1 MAGGVMKRMM
11 TTHLIKIADLPLVIR
26 RYTYL
31 LQFHNQEYKHM
42 PRSNFRLIA
51 IFIISVLLSSTI
63 AAADLSRSSP
73 EELGMSSERLGWLDT
88 VLNSYVEENL
98 IAGQVLLVLRKGRI
112 AHSLANGMRDI
123 EATDPMKEDTIF
135 RIASQT
141 KALVSTGIMI
151 LHERG
156 QLDISHPLSRYIPEW
171 ENVQVAVPNENGSYN
186 LEPVERPIT
195 LRHLLTHTAG
205 MSYGTGPASREW
217 EEADFQGWYFANK
230 TETIGESIARMASLP
245 LDAHPGTAWIYGYNT
260 DILGAVIEKASGMD
274 LNNFLQQEIFAPL
287 EMRDS
292 HFYLP
297 ENKRDRLAVVYQ
309 PKPGGGIQAIPA
321 TDGMRS
327 QGLYIDGPRI
337 SYSGGAGLLSTANDY
352 ARFLQMTLNGGE
364 LDGERILSRKTI
376 ELMTTNHLGD
386 LPFRSGQGFGLGFS
400 IVTDLGERGTLGSV
414 GEYGWGGAYHST
426 YWVDPLEE
434 LVVVYLTQII
444 PATGLDDYAKLR
456 SGVYQ
461 AIID

>member
-1 MAGGVMKRMM
+1 M
-11 TTHLIKIADLPLVIR
+11 TTHLIKIANLPLVIR

-63 AAADLSRSSP
+63 AAADLSRSRP
-73 EELGMSSERLGWLDT
+73 EELGISSERLGRLDT

-274 LNNFLQQEIFAPL
+274 LNNFLQQEIFEPL
-287 EMRDS
+287 EMSDS

-297 ENKRDRLAVVYQ
+297 ENKRERLAVVYQ

-364 LDGERILSRKTI
+364 LDGKRILSRKTI

-444 PATGLDDYAKLR
+444 PATGLDDYSKLR

>member
-1 MAGGVMKRMM
+1 
-11 TTHLIKIADLPLVIR
+11 
-26 RYTYL
+26 
-31 LQFHNQEYKHM
+31 M

-63 AAADLSRSSP
+63 AAADLSRSRP
-73 EELGMSSERLGWLDT
+73 EELGIASERLGRLDT

-274 LNNFLQQEIFAPL
+274 LNNFLQQEIFEPL
-287 EMRDS
+287 EMSDS

-364 LDGERILSRKTI
+364 LDGKRILSRKTI

-444 PATGLDDYAKLR
+444 PATGLDDYSKLR

>member
-1 MAGGVMKRMM
+1 MKRMM
-11 TTHLIKIADLPLVIR
+11 TTHVIKIANLPLVIR

-63 AAADLSRSSP
+63 AAADLSRSRP
-73 EELGMSSERLGWLDT
+73 EELGISSERLGRLDT

-274 LNNFLQQEIFAPL
+274 LNNFLQQEIFEPL
-287 EMRDS
+287 EMSDS

-364 LDGERILSRKTI
+364 LDGKRILSRKTI

>member
-1 MAGGVMKRMM
+1 MKRMM
-11 TTHLIKIADLPLVIR
+11 TTHLIKIANLPLVIR
-26 RYTYL
+26 RYNYL
-31 LQFHNQEYKHM
+31 LQFHNQGYKHM

-63 AAADLSRSSP
+63 AAADLSRSRP
-73 EELGMSSERLGWLDT
+73 EELGISSERLGRLDT

-274 LNNFLQQEIFAPL
+274 LNNFLQQEIFEPL
-287 EMRDS
+287 EMSDS

-364 LDGERILSRKTI
+364 LDGKRILSRKTI

-444 PATGLDDYAKLR
+444 PATGLDDYSKLR

>member
-1 MAGGVMKRMM
+1 
-11 TTHLIKIADLPLVIR
+11 
-26 RYTYL
+26 
-31 LQFHNQEYKHM
+31 M

-63 AAADLSRSSP
+63 AAADLSRSRP
-73 EELGMSSERLGWLDT
+73 EELGISSERLGRLDT

-217 EEADFQGWYFANK
+217 EEAGFQGWYFANK

-274 LNNFLQQEIFAPL
+274 LNNFLQQEIFEPL
-287 EMRDS
+287 EMSDS

-297 ENKRDRLAVVYQ
+297 ENKRERLAVVYQ

-364 LDGERILSRKTI
+364 LDGKRILSRKTI

-444 PATGLDDYAKLR
+444 PATGLDDYSKLR

>member
-1 MAGGVMKRMM
+1 MKRMM
-11 TTHLIKIADLPLVIR
+11 TTHLIKIANLPLVIR

-63 AAADLSRSSP
+63 AAADLSRSRP
-73 EELGMSSERLGWLDT
+73 EELGISSERLGRLDT

-274 LNNFLQQEIFAPL
+274 LNNFLQQEIFEPL
-287 EMRDS
+287 EMSDS

-297 ENKRDRLAVVYQ
+297 ENKRERLAVVYQ

-364 LDGERILSRKTI
+364 LDGKRILSRKTI

-444 PATGLDDYAKLR
+444 PATGLDDYSKLR

>member
-1 MAGGVMKRMM
+1 MKRMM
-11 TTHLIKIADLPLVIR
+11 TTHVIKIANLPLVIR

-31 LQFHNQEYKHM
+31 LQFHIKEYKHM

-63 AAADLSRSSP
+63 AAADLSRSRP
-73 EELGMSSERLGWLDT
+73 EELGISSERLGRLDT

-274 LNNFLQQEIFAPL
+274 LNNFLQQEIFEPL
-287 EMRDS
+287 EMSDS

-364 LDGERILSRKTI
+364 LDGKRILSRKTI

>member
-1 MAGGVMKRMM
+1 
-11 TTHLIKIADLPLVIR
+11 
-26 RYTYL
+26 
-31 LQFHNQEYKHM
+31 M

-63 AAADLSRSSP
+63 AAADLSRSRP
-73 EELGMSSERLGWLDT
+73 EELGISSERLGRLDT

-274 LNNFLQQEIFAPL
+274 LNNFLQQEIFEPL
-287 EMRDS
+287 EMSDS

-364 LDGERILSRKTI
+364 LDGKRILSRKTI

-444 PATGLDDYAKLR
+444 PATGLDDYSKLR

>member
-1 MAGGVMKRMM
+1 
-11 TTHLIKIADLPLVIR
+11 
-26 RYTYL
+26 
-31 LQFHNQEYKHM
+31 M

-63 AAADLSRSSP
+63 AAADLSRSRP
-73 EELGMSSERLGWLDT
+73 EELGISSERLGRLDT

-274 LNNFLQQEIFAPL
+274 LNNFLQQEIFEPL
-287 EMRDS
+287 EMSDS

-297 ENKRDRLAVVYQ
+297 ENKRERLAVVYQ

-364 LDGERILSRKTI
+364 LDGKRILSRKTI

-444 PATGLDDYAKLR
+444 PATGLDDYSKLR

>member
-1 MAGGVMKRMM
+1 
-11 TTHLIKIADLPLVIR
+11 
-26 RYTYL
+26 
-31 LQFHNQEYKHM
+31 M
-42 PRSNFRLIA
+42 PRINSRLIFTFV
-51 IFIISVLLSSTI
+51 ILVLSSSTTV
-63 AAADLSRSSP
+63 AADFSRARP
-73 EELGMSSERLGWLDT
+73 EGLGMSSERLGRLDT
-88 VLNSYVEENL
+88 VLNSYVEKDQ
-98 IAGQVLLVLRKGRI
+98 IAGQVLLVLRNGRI
-112 AHSLANGMRDI
+112 VHSLANGMRNI
-123 EATDPMKEDTIF
+123 GTGEPMTEDTIF

-141 KALVSTGIMI
+141 KAIVSTGSMN

-156 QLDISHPLSRYIPEW
+156 QRDLRHPLSRYIPEW
-171 ENVQVAVPNENGSYN
+171 ENVQVAVPDENGSYD
-186 LEPVERPIT
+186 LEPAERPIT
-195 LRHLLTHTAG
+195 LRHLLTHTGG
-205 MSYGTGPASREW
+205 MSYGTGPASKEW
-217 EEADFQGWYFANK
+217 EDANFQGWYFANK

-274 LNNFLQQEIFAPL
+274 LNNFLQQEIFEPL
-287 EMRDS
+287 DMSDS

-297 ENKRDRLAVVYQ
+297 ESKRDRLAVVYQ
-309 PKPGGGIQAIPA
+309 PKQGGGIEAIPA
-321 TDGMRS
+321 IDGMRS
-327 QGLYIDGPRI
+327 QGMYIDGPRI
-337 SYSGGAGLLSTANDY
+337 SHSGGAGLLSTAKDY

-364 LDGERILSRKTI
+364 LDGKRILSRKTI
-376 ELMTTNHLGD
+376 ELMTTNHLGE

-426 YWVDPLEE
+426 YWVDPLEN

-456 SGVYQ
+456 SGIYQ

>member
-1 MAGGVMKRMM
+1 MKRMM
-11 TTHLIKIADLPLVIR
+11 TTHLIKIANLPLVIR

-63 AAADLSRSSP
+63 AAADLSRSRP
-73 EELGMSSERLGWLDT
+73 EELGISSERLGRLDT

-123 EATDPMKEDTIF
+123 EATDPMKQDTIF

-274 LNNFLQQEIFAPL
+274 LNNFLQQEIFEPL
-287 EMRDS
+287 EMSDS

-364 LDGERILSRKTI
+364 LDGKRILSRKTI

-444 PATGLDDYAKLR
+444 PATGLDDYSKLR

>member
-1 MAGGVMKRMM
+1 
-11 TTHLIKIADLPLVIR
+11 
-26 RYTYL
+26 
-31 LQFHNQEYKHM
+31 M
-42 PRSNFRLIA
+42 PRINSRLIFTFV
-51 IFIISVLLSSTI
+51 ILVLSSSTTV
-63 AAADLSRSSP
+63 AADFSRARP
-73 EELGMSSERLGWLDT
+73 EGLGMSSERLGRLDT
-88 VLNSYVEENL
+88 VLNSYVEKDQ
-98 IAGQVLLVLRKGRI
+98 IAGQVLLVLRNGRI
-112 AHSLANGMRDI
+112 VHSLANGMRDI
-123 EATDPMKEDTIF
+123 GTGEPMTEDTIF

-141 KALVSTGIMI
+141 KAIVSTAIMI

-171 ENVQVAVPNENGSYN
+171 ENVQVAVPDENGSYD
-186 LEPVERPIT
+186 LEPAERPIT
-195 LRHLLTHTAG
+195 LRHLLTHTGG
-205 MSYGTGPASREW
+205 MSYSTGPASKEW
-217 EEADFQGWYFANK
+217 EDADFQGWYFANK

-274 LNNFLQQEIFAPL
+274 LNNFLQQEIFEPL
-287 EMRDS
+287 DMSDS

-297 ENKRDRLAVVYQ
+297 ESKRDRLAVVYQ
-309 PKPGGGIQAIPA
+309 PKQGGGIEAIPA
-321 TDGMRS
+321 IDGMRS
-327 QGLYIDGPRI
+327 QGMYIDGPRI
-337 SYSGGAGLLSTANDY
+337 SHSGGAGLLSTAKDY

-364 LDGERILSRKTI
+364 LDGKRILSRKTI
-376 ELMTTNHLGD
+376 ELMTTNHLGE

-426 YWVDPLEE
+426 YWVDPLEN

-456 SGVYQ
+456 SGIYQ

>member
-1 MAGGVMKRMM
+1 MKRMR
-11 TTHLIKIADLPLVIR
+11 TTHLIKIANLPLVIR
-26 RYTYL
+26 RYTHL

-63 AAADLSRSSP
+63 AAADLSRSRP
-73 EELGMSSERLGWLDT
+73 EELGISSERLGRLDT

-274 LNNFLQQEIFAPL
+274 LNNFLQQEIFEPL
-287 EMRDS
+287 EMSDS

-364 LDGERILSRKTI
+364 LDGKRILSRKTI

>member
-1 MAGGVMKRMM
+1 
-11 TTHLIKIADLPLVIR
+11 
-26 RYTYL
+26 
-31 LQFHNQEYKHM
+31 M

-63 AAADLSRSSP
+63 AAADLSRSRP
-73 EELGMSSERLGWLDT
+73 EELGISSERLGRLDT

-274 LNNFLQQEIFAPL
+274 LNNFLQQEIFEPL
-287 EMRDS
+287 EMSDS

-297 ENKRDRLAVVYQ
+297 ENKRERLAVVYQ

-364 LDGERILSRKTI
+364 LDGKRILSRKTI

-426 YWVDPLEE
+426 YWVDPQEE

>member
-1 MAGGVMKRMM
+1 
-11 TTHLIKIADLPLVIR
+11 
-26 RYTYL
+26 
-31 LQFHNQEYKHM
+31 M
-42 PRSNFRLIA
+42 PRINFRLIFTFV
-51 IFIISVLLSSTI
+51 ILVLSSITTV
-63 AAADLSRSSP
+63 AAVFSRARP
-73 EELGMSSERLGWLDT
+73 EERGRSSERLSRLDT
-88 VLNSYVEENL
+88 VLNSYVEKDQ
-98 IAGQVLLVLRKGRI
+98 IAGQVLLVLRNGRI
-112 AHSLANGMRDI
+112 VHSLANGMRNI
-123 EATDPMKEDTIF
+123 GTGEPMTEDTIF

-141 KALVSTGIMI
+141 KAIVSTGIMI

-171 ENVQVAVPNENGSYN
+171 ENVQVAVPDENGSYD
-186 LEPVERPIT
+186 LEPAERPIT
-195 LRHLLTHTAG
+195 LRHLLTHTGG
-205 MSYGTGPASREW
+205 MSYGTGPASKEW
-217 EEADFQGWYFANK
+217 EDANFQGWYFANK

-274 LNNFLQQEIFAPL
+274 LINFLQQEIFEPL
-287 EMRDS
+287 DMSDS

-297 ENKRDRLAVVYQ
+297 EAKRDRLAVVYQ
-309 PKPGGGIQAIPA
+309 SKQGGGIEAIPA
-321 TDGMRS
+321 IDGMRS
-327 QGLYIDGPRI
+327 QGMYVDGPRI
-337 SYSGGAGLLSTANDY
+337 SYSGGAGLLSTAKDY

-364 LDGERILSRKTI
+364 LDGKRILSRKTI
-376 ELMTTNHLGD
+376 ELMTTNHLGE

-426 YWVDPLEE
+426 YWVDPLEN

-456 SGVYQ
+456 SGIYQ

>member
-1 MAGGVMKRMM
+1 MKRMM

-245 LDAHPGTAWIYGYNT
+245 LDAHPGTAGIYGYNT

-376 ELMTTNHLGD
+376 ELMTTTISVTFPFAADKD
-386 LPFRSGQGFGLGFS
+386 L
-400 IVTDLGERGTLGSV
+400 VWGSQL
-414 GEYGWGGAYHST
+414 SPI
-426 YWVDPLEE
+426 WVNVAL
-434 LVVVYLTQII
+434 
-444 PATGLDDYAKLR
+444 
-456 SGVYQ
+456 
-461 AIID
+461 

>member
-1 MAGGVMKRMM
+1 
-11 TTHLIKIADLPLVIR
+11 
-26 RYTYL
+26 
-31 LQFHNQEYKHM
+31 M
-42 PRSNFRLIA
+42 PRINSRLIFTFV
-51 IFIISVLLSSTI
+51 ILVLSSSTTV
-63 AAADLSRSSP
+63 AADFSRARP
-73 EELGMSSERLGWLDT
+73 EGLGMSSERLGRLDT
-88 VLNSYVEENL
+88 VLNSYVEKDQ
-98 IAGQVLLVLRKGRI
+98 IAGQVLLVLRNGRI
-112 AHSLANGMRDI
+112 VHSLANGMRNI
-123 EATDPMKEDTIF
+123 GTGEPMTEDTIF

-141 KALVSTGIMI
+141 KAIVSTGIMI

-171 ENVQVAVPNENGSYN
+171 ENVQVAVPDENGSYD
-186 LEPVERPIT
+186 LEPAERPIT
-195 LRHLLTHTAG
+195 LRHLLTHTGG
-205 MSYGTGPASREW
+205 MSYGTGPASKEW
-217 EEADFQGWYFANK
+217 EAANFQGWYFANK

-260 DILGAVIEKASGMD
+260 DILGAVIEKASGID
-274 LNNFLQQEIFAPL
+274 LNNFLQQEIFEPL
-287 EMRDS
+287 DMSDS

-297 ENKRDRLAVVYQ
+297 ESKRDRLAVVYQ
-309 PKPGGGIQAIPA
+309 PKQGGGIEAISA
-321 TDGMRS
+321 IDGMRS
-327 QGLYIDGPRI
+327 QGRFIVGPRI
-337 SYSGGAGLLSTANDY
+337 SYSGGAGLLSTAKDY

-364 LDGERILSRKTI
+364 LDGKRILSRKTI
-376 ELMTTNHLGD
+376 ELMTTNHLGE

-426 YWVDPLEE
+426 YWVDPLEN

-456 SGVYQ
+456 SGIYQ

>member
-1 MAGGVMKRMM
+1 MKRMM
-11 TTHLIKIADLPLVIR
+11 TTHLIKIANLPLVIR

-63 AAADLSRSSP
+63 AAADLSRSRP
-73 EELGMSSERLGWLDT
+73 EELGISSERLGRLDT

-274 LNNFLQQEIFAPL
+274 LNNFLQQEIFEPL
-287 EMRDS
+287 EMSDS

-309 PKPGGGIQAIPA
+309 PKPGGGIQAITA

-364 LDGERILSRKTI
+364 LDGKRILSRKTI

-444 PATGLDDYAKLR
+444 PATGLDDYSKLR

>member
-1 MAGGVMKRMM
+1 MKRMM
-11 TTHLIKIADLPLVIR
+11 TTHLIKIANLPLVIR

-63 AAADLSRSSP
+63 AAADLSRSRP
-73 EELGMSSERLGWLDT
+73 EELGISSERLGRLDT

-274 LNNFLQQEIFAPL
+274 LNNFLQQEIFEPL
-287 EMRDS
+287 EMSDS

-297 ENKRDRLAVVYQ
+297 ENKRERLAVVYQ

-364 LDGERILSRKTI
+364 LDGKRILSRKTI

>member
-1 MAGGVMKRMM
+1 MKRMM
-11 TTHLIKIADLPLVIR
+11 TTHLIKIANLPLVIR

-63 AAADLSRSSP
+63 AAADLSRSRP
-73 EELGMSSERLGWLDT
+73 EELGISSERLGRLDT

-274 LNNFLQQEIFAPL
+274 LNNFLQQEIFEPL
-287 EMRDS
+287 EMSDS

-364 LDGERILSRKTI
+364 LDGKRILSRKTI

-426 YWVDPLEE
+426 YWVDPQEE